1 MLLDVRPVW
10 VVQDRATGSFIDI
23 NMSFVTSLRHA
34 ARADSREIANESM
47 QGAIYDDEISCPEGY
62 EIHQFYELND

>member
-1 MLLDVRPVW
+1 MLLDVRPVY
-10 VVQDRATGSFIDI
+10 VVQDRASGSFVDI

-34 ARADSREIANESM
+34 ARADTREIANESM

-62 EIHQFYELND
+62 EIHVFYELND